1 MLGWSRKD
9 RVTPVFNEIEK
20 KVEET
25 TILLGELGYD
35 AEKMTPR
42 EFHEYMTGETFSGD
56 KTTIKDV
63 IDSEYLM
70 VHEVVEITELKK
82 RGIPIDKR
90 TLVDSPKTVIYD
102 AHLSAMEFELGY
114 ALRKGDLDWLR
125 IRLGHHKNVLDDD
138 PFLPES
144 MRPRALAI
152 YDRFK
157 EYE

>member
-1 MLGWSRKD
+1 MFS
-9 RVTPVFNEIEK
+9 EIEK
-20 KVEET
+20 NLEEAMA
-25 TILLGELGYD
+25 LLGELGYD
-35 AEKMTPR
+35 AKEVTAK
-42 EFHEYMTGETFSGD
+42 EFHDYMTGETFSGD

-63 IDSEYLM
+63 INSEYLM

-82 RGIPIDKR
+82 RGLPIDKR

-102 AHLSAMEFELGY
+102 SHLSAMEFELGY

-125 IRLGHHKNVLDDD
+125 IRLGHHREVLDDD